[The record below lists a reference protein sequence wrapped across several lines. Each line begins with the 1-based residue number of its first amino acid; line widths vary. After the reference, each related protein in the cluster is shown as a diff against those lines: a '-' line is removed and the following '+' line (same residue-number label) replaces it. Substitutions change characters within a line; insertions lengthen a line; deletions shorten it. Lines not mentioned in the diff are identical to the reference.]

1 MNSKFHWGLEGLD
14 YQKFR
19 AYTTLLQLRCG
30 SQEDP
35 DWASK
40 FSFSDNKVEAFNN
53 QYDDADTVTA
63 QQISEFDETK
73 LKQAFLDRLAEL
85 TSSIRKGEHVAATL
99 LLQIEEASTVFVA
112 KNNGFNGADLS
123 FLESIQT
130 CLRDI
135 SHTESKWNQSQF
147 CKRAG

>member
-1 MNSKFHWGLEGLD
+1 MNSKFHWGLEGLV

-63 QQISEFDETK
+63 KQISEFDETK
-73 LKQAFLDRLAEL
+73 LKQA
-85 TSSIRKGEHVAATL
+85 
-99 LLQIEEASTVFVA
+99 
-112 KNNGFNGADLS
+112 
-123 FLESIQT
+123 T
-130 CLRDI
+130 CM
-135 SHTESKWNQSQF
+135 N
-147 CKRAG
+147 KRP